1 MLHLHGK
8 IETSEQAKPV
18 VISSPYFSKWYQK
31 NKPKLAAKRRTLY
44 DSDKSYR
51 EKAIARAS
59 VLRAAKREVPPAGY
73 VVTLAMAANALDVSQ
88 DALRDWRKR
97 GYYPEP
103 LKCNHRFLFTE
114 DQLELLVKLKE
125 FLWNGGRRYKGA
137 LKSLT
142 VSIFDSW
149 L

>member
-1 MLHLHGK
+1 MLYLHGK
-8 IETSEQAKPV
+8 GETSEQAKPV
-18 VISSPYFSKWYQK
+18 LDSSNYFSKWYQK

-44 DSDKSYR
+44 ETDKSYR

-59 VLRAAKREVPPAGY
+59 ARRAAKREVQPAGY
-73 VVTLAMAANALDVSQ
+73 VVTVVMAADALDVSL

-97 GYYPEP
+97 EYYPEP
-103 LKCNHRFLFTE
+103 LKCGNRFWFTE
-114 DQLELLVKLKE
+114 NQLKLLHKLRL
-125 FLWNGGRRYKGA
+125 FLKGGRRFHGA

-142 VSIFDSW
+142 DSIFDSW

>member
-1 MLHLHGK
+1 MLYLHGK
-8 IETSEQAKPV
+8 GETSEQAKPV
-18 VISSPYFSKWYQK
+18 LDSSNYFSKWYQK

-44 DSDKSYR
+44 ETDKSYR
-51 EKAIARAS
+51 EKAIARSSA
-59 VLRAAKREVPPAGY
+59 LRAAKRELPPAGY
-73 VVTLAMAANALDVSQ
+73 IVSVVEAANALGVSL

-103 LKCNHRFLFTE
+103 LKCGNRFWFTE
-114 DQLELLVKLKE
+114 NQLKLLDKLRV
-125 FLWNGGRRYKGA
+125 FLKGGRRYQGA